1 MQRTMTQHPT
11 RSQAPRRGF
20 RLLEV
25 IIAVTIVALLAT
37 LVVPRLTR
45 FLKGANEEEKDL
57 EEIFLDLS
65 TDMNIFSYIVPAF
78 TPGPNI
84 KALLAWNDISS

>member
-1 MQRTMTQHPT
+1 MQRTMTQHLT

-20 RLLEV
+20 SLLEV

-45 FLKGANEEEKDL
+45 FL
-57 EEIFLDLS
+57 
-65 TDMNIFSYIVPAF
+65 
-78 TPGPNI
+78 
-84 KALLAWNDISS
+84 